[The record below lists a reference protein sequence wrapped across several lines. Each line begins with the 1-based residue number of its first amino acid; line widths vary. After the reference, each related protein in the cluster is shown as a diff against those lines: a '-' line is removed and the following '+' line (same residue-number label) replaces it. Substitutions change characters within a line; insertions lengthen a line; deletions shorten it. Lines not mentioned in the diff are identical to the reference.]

1 MTVFCIGLNDLAFL
15 FIASITLAAG
25 DKNGSAVTLLSNVS
39 TTFTEVYF
47 YEEDFEDDEAERGWL
62 VKNRDFTSLLFKN
75 TGTPLIGRFL
85 GPRKNRLN
93 RKPSYW
99 RSLYGINL

>member
-75 TGTPLIGRFL
+75 IKLSFFFL
-85 GPRKNRLN
+85 K
-93 RKPSYW
+93 
-99 RSLYGINL
+99 